1 MPRPCAWV
9 DGILHQGV
17 ATIKSSRWIQR
28 PRSPASNMARLL
40 LFGGKGGVGKTTT
53 SAATAVWLADSGLR
67 VLLVSSDPAHSTSDS
82 LSVELGSSPTPVD
95 GVPGLFGLE
104 MDPESKISS
113 VLPKMGEMMNGMN
126 GSGGLG
132 GLGGLS
138 MMLDPNAK
146 EEMESV
152 RDEVKTSDMVIPG
165 LDEALAFDELL
176 RHVEDPTWDVIVFD
190 TAPTGHTLRFLSLPE
205 LIEAWSDRLI
215 RMMRVSGGLRSMLF
229 GRKESDSMKEEL
241 ERFRRRV
248 LHVRR
253 VLSNEEITSFTLVT
267 IPERMGINETLR
279 AHESLQEYK
288 LPVPNCLVN
297 RVTPEFEHPFLAKRR
312 MAELARVEELTSEMS
327 DVNIAIMELLD
338 DEVVGIAAL
347 RKVGAQLYGDVK
359 THPSDLGPHK
369 VGKAIQHSIHRGM
382 TREVMGEIERI
393 SLHYP
398 GIDRDDLSLRSEDG
412 VLFVGLNGRER
423 EVETSVPTKASRVK
437 AKLEGDVLHL
447 DVPLESE

>member
-1 MPRPCAWV
+1 M
-9 DGILHQGV
+9 DSKTTTTSTGYGS
-17 ATIKSSRWIQR
+17 TIIV
-28 PRSPASNMARLL
+28 
-40 LFGGKGGVGKTTT
+40 GGKGGVGKTTT

-82 LSVELGSSPTPVD
+82 LGVEIGSQPTPIEGVD
-95 GVPGLFGLE
+95 GLFGLE

-113 VLPKMGEMMNGMN
+113 VLPKLGDMMNSMGS
-126 GSGGLG
+126 SGGMG

-146 EEMESV
+146 QEM
-152 RDEVKTSDMVIPG
+152 DEMRSEVQTSDMVIPG

-205 LIEAWSDRLI
+205 LIESWSDRII

-229 GRKESDSMKEEL
+229 GRKESEAMKEEL

-279 AHESLQEYK
+279 AHTSLVEYQ

-297 RVTPEFEHPFLAKRR
+297 RVTPEFDHPFLENRR
-312 MAELARVEELTSEMS
+312 NAELSRIGELKDELQNVE
-327 DVNIAIMELLD
+327 IATMELMD
-338 DEVVGIAAL
+338 DEVVGLDAL
-347 RKVGAQLYGDVK
+347 RGVGEELYGKVK
-359 THPSDLGPHK
+359 ILDHSLGPHS
-369 VGKAIQHSIHRGM
+369 VGSVLKHSIHRGM
-382 TREVMGEIERI
+382 KREIDGDIERI
-393 SLHYP
+393 FLHYP
-398 GIDRDDLSLRSEDG
+398 GIQRDELSLRSDDG
-412 VLFVGLNGRER
+412 VLYVGLNGRER
-423 EVETSVPTKASRVK
+423 AVETKIPTKASRVK
-437 AKLEGDVLHL
+437 AKLENDVLQL
-447 DVPLESE
+447 DIPLTEE

>member
-1 MPRPCAWV
+1 
-9 DGILHQGV
+9 
-17 ATIKSSRWIQR
+17 
-28 PRSPASNMARLL
+28 MARLL

-53 SAATAVWLADSGLR
+53 SAATAVWLADAGLR

-82 LSVELGSSPTPVD
+82 LDVELDSTPTPVE

-138 MMLDPNAK
+138 MMLEPNAK
-146 EEMESV
+146 EEMDAM
-152 RDEVKTSDMVIPG
+152 RDEVKASDMVIPG

-205 LIEAWSDRLI
+205 LIESWSDKII

-229 GRKESDSMKEEL
+229 GRKESDAMKEEL

-253 VLSNEEITSFTLVT
+253 VLSNESITSFTLVT

-279 AHESLQEYK
+279 AHASLTEYK

-297 RVTPEFEHPFLAKRR
+297 RLTPEFDHPFLAHRR
-312 MAELARVEELTSEMS
+312 AAELERVEELRTEMPE
-327 DVNIAIMELLD
+327 VNIATMELLD
-338 DEVVGIAAL
+338 DEVVGIEAL
-347 RKVGAQLYGDVK
+347 REVGIRLYGEVK
-359 THPSDLGPHK
+359 THPKDLGPH
-369 VGKAIQHSIHRGM
+369 GIGTSLQHSIHRGM
-382 TREVMGEIERI
+382 TRNIDGDIERI

-398 GIDRDDLSLRSEDG
+398 GIAREELSLRSEDG
-412 VLFVGLNGRER
+412 ILYVGLNGRER
-423 EVETSVPTKASRVK
+423 EVVTSVPTKASKVS

-447 DVPLESE
+447 DVPLDQD

>member
-1 MPRPCAWV
+1 
-9 DGILHQGV
+9 
-17 ATIKSSRWIQR
+17 
-28 PRSPASNMARLL
+28 MARLL

-53 SAATAVWLADSGLR
+53 SAATAVWLADAGLR

-82 LSVELGSSPTPVD
+82 LGVEIGSEPTPIE

-113 VLPKMGEMMNGMN
+113 VLPKMGEMMNGIN

-146 EEMESV
+146 DEMNAMK
-152 RDEVKTSDMVIPG
+152 DEVKASDMVIPG

-205 LIEAWSDRLI
+205 LIESWSDKII

-253 VLSNEEITSFTLVT
+253 VLSNESITSFTLVT

-279 AHESLQEYK
+279 AHASLKEYK

-297 RVTPEFEHPFLAKRR
+297 RLTPEFDHPFLQNRR
-312 MAELARVEELTSEMS
+312 TAELGRVEELKQEMA
-327 DVNIAIMELLD
+327 DVNIATMELLD
-338 DEVVGIAAL
+338 DEVVGIESL
-347 RKVGAQLYGDVK
+347 RSVGLRLYGEVK
-359 THPSDLGPHK
+359 THPADLGPHDI
-369 VGKAIQHSIHRGM
+369 GQALQHSIHRGM
-382 TREVMGEIERI
+382 TKEIDGNVERI

-398 GIDRDDLSLRSEDG
+398 GIARDELSLRSEEG
-412 VLFVGLNGRER
+412 VLYVGLNGRER
-423 EVETSVPTKASRVK
+423 EVVTSVPTKASKVS
-437 AKLEGDVLHL
+437 AKLDGDVLHL
-447 DVPLESE
+447 DVPLDQE

>member
-1 MPRPCAWV
+1 
-9 DGILHQGV
+9 
-17 ATIKSSRWIQR
+17 
-28 PRSPASNMARLL
+28 MARLL

-53 SAATAVWLADSGLR
+53 SAATAVWLADAGLR

-82 LSVELGSSPTPVD
+82 LDVELGSTPTPVD

-138 MMLDPNAK
+138 MMLEPNAK
-146 EEMESV
+146 EEMDAM
-152 RDEVKTSDMVIPG
+152 RDEVKASDMVIPG

-205 LIEAWSDRLI
+205 LIESWSDKII

-229 GRKESDSMKEEL
+229 GRKESDAMKEEL

-253 VLSNEEITSFTLVT
+253 VLSNESITSFTLVT

-279 AHESLQEYK
+279 AHESLNEYK

-297 RVTPEFEHPFLAKRR
+297 RLTPEFDHPFLAHRR
-312 MAELARVEELTSEMS
+312 AAELERVEELRTEMPE
-327 DVNIAIMELLD
+327 VNIATMELLD
-338 DEVVGIAAL
+338 DEVVGIEAL
-347 RKVGAQLYGDVK
+347 RQVGIRLYGEVK
-359 THPSDLGPHK
+359 THPSDLGPH
-369 VGKAIQHSIHRGM
+369 GIGTALQHSIHRGM
-382 TREVMGEIERI
+382 TRDIKGNVERI

-398 GIDRDDLSLRSEDG
+398 GIAREELSLRSEDG
-412 VLFVGLNGRER
+412 VLYVGLNGRER
-423 EVETSVPTKASRVK
+423 EVITSVPTKASKVS

-447 DVPLESE
+447 DVPLDQD